1 MSVLKEAPTISEA
14 AVWALSLFIHEQVAL
29 NAEQNNC
36 NREGEVPGGPR
47 RGILTGDLDSG
58 PEQIL

>member
-14 AVWALSLFIHEQVAL
+14 AVQAFSLFIHEKAAL
-29 NAEQNNC
+29 YTEQNNSS
-36 NREGEVPGGPR
+36 REGEVPGGPR
-47 RGILTGDLDSG
+47 HGIQTGVLDPG